1 MQLRSPVDAPSNR
14 TQLVQLPKEHLS
26 KNAYPR
32 HAEPFSDILVARE
45 WTDANT
51 ATLYARSS
59 WDGSDTEAAFLF
71 TVKFDEEGNWKI
83 VKTHQM
89 SKKEMENE
97 DGAER

>member
-14 TQLVQLPKEHLS
+14 TQLVQLAKQH
-26 KNAYPR
+26 YPRALTR

-51 ATLYARSS
+51 ATLYARLS
-59 WDGSDTEAAFLF
+59 WDGSDTQAAFLF

-89 SKKEMENE
+89 SKKEMEKE